1 MTRSLIGICV
11 LYRRDPDGG
20 VIRPTDLID
29 VVTDPNAVSLPP
41 QVDYKQ
47 VKGMALATHQFQ
59 SPAHVKDLDPY
70 RITGN
75 PSVIR

>member
-1 MTRSLIGICV
+1 VGSGLERALTHPGAA
-11 LYRRDPDGG
+11 
-20 VIRPTDLID
+20 LID